1 MVDNMSNKQYLGDG
15 VYADYDGYMLILTT
29 EDGENILNTIYLEP
43 EVYVALTRYVEYLR
57 QKNMRGELNN
67 T

>member
-1 MVDNMSNKQYLGDG
+1 MVDKMSNKQYLGDG

-43 EVYVALTRYVEYLR
+43 EVYVALVRYAEYLR

-67 T
+67 D

>member
-1 MVDNMSNKQYLGDG
+1 MVNKMSNKQYLGDG

-43 EVYVALTRYVEYLR
+43 EVYVALVRYVEYLR

-67 T
+67 G

>member
-43 EVYVALTRYVEYLR
+43 EVYVALVRYVEYLR

-67 T
+67 G

>member
-1 MVDNMSNKQYLGDG
+1 MDNNMSNKQYLGDG

-67 T
+67 G

>member
-1 MVDNMSNKQYLGDG
+1 MVDKMSNKQYLGDG

-43 EVYVALTRYVEYLR
+43 EVYVALVRYVEYLR

-67 T
+67 D